1 MLIDGVVYGYT
12 VKLRDDIDKVT
23 DDLLSGYCAV
33 FIDGFPE
40 ACVTFETKSGDK
52 RGIDQPKEEKVV
64 KGAKDAF
71 IEILKTNTMLVRR
84 RLKNRDLKIE
94 QVTLGDKTNTAVTI
108 LYIDKFTNPDIVN
121 NVRKRLEAVPSEGI
135 LTSTDI
141 EESIVDCPLSPFPQ
155 LITTERPDKFCLN
168 LIEGRVGILADGIPI
183 GYLAPGTFTQ
193 FFKVPEDK
201 ANHYVVGSFLTIM
214 RYIALALTLI
224 LPAFYVAVAMYHQE
238 MIPTKLMQSI
248 IQSKQSVPFPTAIE
262 VIGMLVSFELLQ
274 EAGLRLPNPIG
285 ETVSIIGALIVGQSA
300 VEAKVVSPVVIIV
313 VAMAGIAGYTM
324 PNQDMG
330 SALRLCRIGLV
341 VAAIFFGMY
350 GLALGLCIIIY
361 HLCYLE
367 SFGVPYMTPFVG
379 NEGKSIAK
387 AFTREPELMRQERD
401 ETLFNGEQEE

>member
-1 MLIDGVVYGYT
+1 MAEKNTPTVKKLSSIFSRCYDFEMHRLDIGGRGSLEGCLCFIDGLVSGNTISEDIIKPITDQGRFEKNISPEKAVQMLIDGVVYGYT

-141 EESIVDCPLSPFPQ
+141 EESIVDCPSRRFLS
-155 LITTERPDKFCLN
+155 LLRRRD
-168 LIEGRVGILADGIPI
+168 PI
-183 GYLAPGTFTQ
+183 
-193 FFKVPEDK
+193 
-201 ANHYVVGSFLTIM
+201 SS
-214 RYIALALTLI
+214 ALTLLRGEWEYCRRNSDRVSGAGHI
-224 LPAFYVAVAMYHQE
+224 YAVF
-238 MIPTKLMQSI
+238 QSSGG
-248 IQSKQSVPFPTAIE
+248 QGQPLCRRFFFDDYALYRSCFDAYSSGLLCCCGHVPSGDDTYKADAE
-262 VIGMLVSFELLQ
+262 HNTV
-274 EAGLRLPNPIG
+274 
-285 ETVSIIGALIVGQSA
+285 ETVRS
-300 VEAKVVSPVVIIV
+300 VSD
-313 VAMAGIAGYTM
+313 GH
-324 PNQDMG
+324 
-330 SALRLCRIGLV
+330 R
-341 VAAIFFGMY
+341 
-350 GLALGLCIIIY
+350 
-361 HLCYLE
+361 
-367 SFGVPYMTPFVG
+367 G
-379 NEGKSIAK
+379 NRNACV
-387 AFTREPELMRQERD
+387 F
-401 ETLFNGEQEE
+401 